1 MAGFLLMYLPI
12 YDWASHTLRR
22 SYNQAHG
29 PLILSIL
36 VWLFLSIRRPS
47 LAVNPK
53 PNFSAGAPIFALGQG
68 YLHGVSGVVLKPIS
82 IGIIFVLDAIL
93 ARVFLGFDRG

>member
-1 MAGFLLMYLPI
+1 MMYLPI
-12 YDWASHTLRR
+12 YGRASHTLRR
-22 SYNQAHG
+22 SDDQAHE

-47 LAVNPK
+47 LAVSPK
-53 PNFSAGAPIFALGQG
+53 PNISAGEPIFALGQG
-68 YLHGVSGVVLKPIS
+68 YLHGAAGVVLKPMS

-93 ARVFLGFDRG
+93 ARVFLGFNRG